1 MVSIM
6 LLQLLAVPVLIL
18 LAILRNK
25 KFDEEEKLKEQ
36 ETDQELTEQ

>member
-6 LLQLLAVPVLIL
+6 LLQLVAVPVLIV

-25 KFDEEEKLKEQ
+25 KFDEEEKYKVQ